1 MRLDMKAASKGL
13 DIQYSICTA
22 RLLYGGFVIPHT
34 YILSSRALYWV
45 QLKKSVYCYP
55 DFVSF
60 RIQTTAA
67 GVALDAG
74 YLDIGFGYT
83 FRIPA
88 V

>member
-1 MRLDMKAASKGL
+1 M
-13 DIQYSICTA
+13 YCTLTVW
-22 RLLYGGFVIPHT
+22 RFCDST

-45 QLKKSVYCYP
+45 QLKKSVYCHP
-55 DFVSF
+55 DFVF

-74 YLDIGFGYT
+74 YLDIGYGYT

-88 V
+88 VLDDAPDPERWRQWMSYR